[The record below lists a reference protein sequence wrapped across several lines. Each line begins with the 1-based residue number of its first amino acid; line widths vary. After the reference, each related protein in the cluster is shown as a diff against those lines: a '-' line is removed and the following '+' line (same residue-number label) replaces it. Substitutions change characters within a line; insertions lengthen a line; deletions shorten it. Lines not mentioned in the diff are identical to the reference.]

1 MASKKYNLAA
11 LQADREDWID
21 IPTEILPKQYQ
32 KVYEQRK
39 MAVDMYID
47 GYKMSDIEERTTIRH
62 SNLPKLLERC
72 LCKDQN
78 NIQYGYLGL
87 IPQKKINMKLSANEQ
102 LQSPFMQLLAD
113 YSELEAFI
121 KGNYF
126 GMAPYT
132 MERVM
137 NVRTLHEKFLYKCKE
152 LQISDNEYPFN
163 TDTQGYYALYR
174 YVKKIENEN
183 LELAAKR
190 MGKDAQQKLL
200 STGIGKKY
208 SQNAI
213 APFNM
218 IQVDGH
224 IIDMIYTTKVKMPDG
239 TVQAKPAHRCWIFA
253 VIDVATRCIIGYS
266 TSQYMNYDQYDILRA
281 LQNSILPHKKI
292 DFKIP
297 GYSYPANGG
306 FPSLAI
312 PEIQYALFDI
322 IMLDNA
328 KSHLSRN
335 VRNKTLNILNCT
347 LNYGS
352 VATPETR
359 GIIERFFGTLETKGF
374 HRLPMTTDS
383 NIKGVKRRN
392 PEKNAIKYNVTYDD
406 VTEIIE
412 QLIIEYNNSPHESL
426 YNNTPLQEMERK
438 IREYGMMPSLASEK
452 KIAEIKNL
460 LYHTETRKV
469 CGGKQ
474 TGKRPYINFMNAQ
487 YRNDLLA
494 SSNTYVGK
502 NITVLI
508 NPDDVSTLEAYSM
521 DGIPLGMLK
530 ANGEQGMRAHSLRSR
545 KAINQFAKQNKLNN
559 HTPASPITA
568 YEQELERRAPYSKR
582 DRTKADI
589 LRREEGKK
597 ILSEQDDYQQVN
609 LAPTDKKNE
618 SVHIQRNIPSVE
630 EVKNMTAEEMWK
642 YIKRTK

>member
-1 MASKKYNLAA
+1 MASKKYDLAA

-292 DFKIP
+292 VIVEMLYQFTNDEIEYK
-297 GYSYPANGG
+297 SYQIEKGK
-306 FPSLAI
+306 AI
-312 PEIQYALFDI
+312 SCEDELGKRLLYLLLLTGNENIEECFRNI
-322 IMLDNA
+322 VET
-328 KSHLSRN
+328 KSI
-335 VRNKTLNILNCT
+335 TEQFG
-347 LNYGS
+347 LNYYLS
-352 VATPETR
+352 SSD
-359 GIIERFFGTLETKGF
+359 ICIYNLEV
-374 HRLPMTTDS
+374 D
-383 NIKGVKRRN
+383 
-392 PEKNAIKYNVTYDD
+392 
-406 VTEIIE
+406 
-412 QLIIEYNNSPHESL
+412 
-426 YNNTPLQEMERK
+426 
-438 IREYGMMPSLASEK
+438 
-452 KIAEIKNL
+452 NL
-460 LYHTETRKV
+460 
-469 CGGKQ
+469 C
-474 TGKRPYINFMNAQ
+474 ISAQ
-487 YRNDLLA
+487 YYILDEYIRINWKNFQNNMYCLGKIHKPLHNKDLILHPQH
-494 SSNTYVGK
+494 
-502 NITVLI
+502 LI
-508 NPDDVSTLEAYSM
+508 YE
-521 DGIPLGMLK
+521 
-530 ANGEQGMRAHSLRSR
+530 EC
-545 KAINQFAKQNKLNN
+545 NN
-559 HTPASPITA
+559 
-568 YEQELERRAPYSKR
+568 E
-582 DRTKADI
+582 
-589 LRREEGKK
+589 
-597 ILSEQDDYQQVN
+597 
-609 LAPTDKKNE
+609 
-618 SVHIQRNIPSVE
+618 VHIYRYN
-630 EVKNMTAEEMWK
+630 
-642 YIKRTK
+642 